1 MDERIGQAL
10 LVKLD
15 AIIKLMVFGMTE
27 RKSQTEQIR
36 LLSAAGF
43 QPKDIAHTL
52 GTTPNTVRVAL
63 SDLRK
68 QKNKRGRRKPRRPE

>member
-1 MDERIGQAL
+1 MDEKMGQVL
-10 LVKLD
+10 SVKLD

-27 RKSQTEQIR
+27 GKSQTEQIR

-43 QPKDIAHTL
+43 KPKDIAETL

-68 QKNKRGRRKPRRPE
+68 QKNKRPRRKPRRLA